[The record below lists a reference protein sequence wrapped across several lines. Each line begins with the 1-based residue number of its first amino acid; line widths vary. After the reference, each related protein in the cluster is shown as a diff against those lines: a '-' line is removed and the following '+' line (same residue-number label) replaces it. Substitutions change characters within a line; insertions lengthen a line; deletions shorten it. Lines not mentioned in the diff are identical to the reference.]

1 MSLWFRTLLVFI
13 FSHHRAKASA
23 LDELKLSLRVWPTD
37 IDVSVHMN
45 NGRYLTLAD
54 LGRWDLMIRIG
65 FWKTMRHNGWHP
77 VVGASKIWHRR
88 SLQPF
93 QKFALTTQILFWDE
107 KWIYTEHRYEG
118 VGQHA
123 GTLYCR
129 VVIKSLF
136 LHGREKVPS
145 ADLISAFGYDGA
157 SPSMDEA
164 LVAALS

>member
-1 MSLWFRTLLVFI
+1 MNLWFRTLLVYLFAH
-13 FSHHRAKASA
+13 FRPKADVM
-23 LDELKLSLRVWPTD
+23 DELRLPLRVWPTD
-37 IDVSVHMN
+37 IDVAVHMN
-45 NGRYLTLAD
+45 NGRYLSLAD

-65 FWKTMRHNGWHP
+65 FWKTMRSNGWHP

-93 QKFALTTQILFWDE
+93 QKFELTTQLLFWDE
-107 KWIYTEHRYEG
+107 KWTYIEHRYEG
-118 VGQHA
+118 VGKHA

-145 ADLISAFGYDGA
+145 ADLISAFGYDGS
-157 SPSMDEA
+157 SPPRDEA
-164 LVAALS
+164 LVAALA